1 MRHRPTGPV
10 LDIDVRPK
18 TDEAAWLLTDLLGR
32 AMGLVAEEPAGE
44 FRIKPAGQALQTMQS
59 MKRGPFK
66 SLDDALAEIERFT
79 RGTCRRV
86 LNSDPPSGK
95 TAS

>member
-1 MRHRPTGPV
+1 M
-10 LDIDVRPK
+10 DIDVTPK
-18 TDEAAWLLTDLLGR
+18 PDEAAWLMTDLLGR
-32 AMGLVAEEPAGE
+32 PMGRVAEEPAGE
-44 FRIKPAGQALQTMQS
+44 FRIHPAGQALQTMES

-86 LNSDPPSGK
+86 PGDAPPDGE
-95 TAS
+95 TAL